1 MRKLIAFAC
10 APLLVVAACRH
21 TPPTT
26 TVSTAP
32 AVAGSTTGAPD
43 ARTAV
48 VAFLDAAKN
57 QDLQALAGAWGS
69 TSGSVRT
76 SGEIPRDEM
85 ERRELIMLCYLDHD
99 NRQILGEVP
108 SPNNERVLAVQL
120 RKGTLTRTANFYAVA
135 TPSGRWYVRQFDME
149 GLQDFCKNKRR

>member
-1 MRKLIAFAC
+1 VRKLIAFAC
-10 APLLVVAACRH
+10 APLLLAGACRR
-21 TPPTT
+21 TPTT
-26 TVSTAP
+26 MPSTTP

-43 ARTAV
+43 PRGAV
-48 VAFLDAAKN
+48 VAFLDAAKS

-85 ERRELIMLCYLDHD
+85 ERRELIMLCYLNHD
-99 NRQILGEVP
+99 SRQILSEVP

-120 RKGTLTRTANFYAVA
+120 KLGTLTRTSNFYAVA
-135 TPSGRWYVRQFDME
+135 TPGGRWYVRQFDME
-149 GLQDFCKNKRR
+149 PLQDFCKNKRR

>member
-1 MRKLIAFAC
+1 MKKLIAFAC
-10 APLLVVAACRH
+10 ASLLLVAGCRR
-21 TPPTT
+21 TASPPP
-26 TVSTAP
+26 SPAP

-43 ARTAV
+43 PRGAV
-48 VAFLDAAKN
+48 VAFLDAAKS

-99 NRQILGEVP
+99 SRQILSEVP

-120 RKGTLTRTANFYAVA
+120 KKGTLTRTSNFYAVA

-149 GLQDFCKNKRR
+149 ALQDFCKNKRR